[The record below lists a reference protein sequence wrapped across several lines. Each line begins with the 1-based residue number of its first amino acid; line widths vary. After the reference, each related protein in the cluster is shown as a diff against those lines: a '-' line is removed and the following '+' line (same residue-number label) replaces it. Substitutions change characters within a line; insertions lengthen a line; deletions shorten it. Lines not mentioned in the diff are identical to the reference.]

1 MNKLKAK
8 IASVLSLLVVFVG
21 FTTPAFAAVGDQG
34 VDWSVYQGG
43 QGQFGYANDKFALI
57 QIGGYN
63 ANGLYNQHTYSSQV
77 QSAIAQGKR
86 AHTYVWFD
94 TWGDLG
100 IAKRTMDYFLPK
112 IQTPKGSIVALDV
125 EGGVLAS
132 IPDGYGGYTST
143 AAEKQANTETVL
155 YGMRRIRDAGYTPMY
170 YSGKPFTLKHINYD
184 QIIAEFPGSGWIAAY
199 PNYDVT
205 PAPNYNFF
213 PSMDGIG
220 IFQFTSTYVA
230 GGLDGN
236 IDLTGITDNGY
247 KNGNPSKPNTETPA
261 IDAGKEADKVKG
273 SAKEVGM
280 TVKVNFSSQ
289 NYATGEAIPDWIK
302 GTSYK
307 IIEKSG
313 DKVLLDGIMSWL
325 SVYDVET
332 LDAST
337 AAPATNVSQTHIV
350 QYGENLSTIAV
361 QYGTTWQEL
370 ARINALSNPDIIYQG
385 QALNVSGGHSV
396 VTSGYCVVEYGD
408 TLSSIAVQFG
418 TTVERLVSAN
428 GIGNP
433 NLIYAGQVLKI

>member
-1 MNKLKAK
+1 MKKLKKTVA
-8 IASVLSLLVVFVG
+8 VLAIGLGLFAYAN
-21 FTTPAFAAVGDQG
+21 PALAAVGDQG
-34 VDWSVYQGG
+34 VDWAVYQGD
-43 QGQFGYANDKFALI
+43 QGQFGYSHDKFALI

-63 ANGLYNQHTYSSQV
+63 DKGLYNQHTYSSQV

-100 IAKRTMDYFLPK
+100 IAKQTMDYFLPK

-125 EGGVLAS
+125 EDGVLAS

-247 KNGNPSKPNTETPA
+247 KNGNPSKPNTETPS
-261 IDAGKEADKVKG
+261 IEAGKEADKVKG
-273 SAKEVGM
+273 NAKEVGM
-280 TVKVNFSSQ
+280 TVKVNFSAN
-289 NYATGEAIPDWIK
+289 NYSTGEAIPDWVK
-302 GTSYK
+302 GTSYQ

-332 LDAST
+332 LDAS
-337 AAPATNVSQTHIV
+337 ASGPNVNAGQTHVV
-350 QYGENLSTIAV
+350 QYGENLSSIALK
-361 QYGTTWQEL
+361 YGTTWQEL
-370 ARINALSNPDIIYQG
+370 ARVNALSNPDIIYQG
-385 QALNVSGGHSV
+385 QTLNVVGGQPV
-396 VTSGYCVVEYGD
+396 ATSGYCVVEYGD
-408 TLSSIAVQFG
+408 TLSGIAAQFG

-428 GIGNP
+428 GISNP
-433 NLIYAGQVLKI
+433 NLIYAGQVLKY

>member
-1 MNKLKAK
+1 MKKNVGWLMTLMCLTNQRMVR
-8 IASVLSLLVVFVG
+8 IMSLRLSK
-21 FTTPAFAAVGDQG
+21 
-34 VDWSVYQGG
+34 S
-43 QGQFGYANDKFALI
+43 
-57 QIGGYN
+57 
-63 ANGLYNQHTYSSQV
+63 
-77 QSAIAQGKR
+77 
-86 AHTYVWFD
+86 
-94 TWGDLG
+94 
-100 IAKRTMDYFLPK
+100 
-112 IQTPKGSIVALDV
+112 
-125 EGGVLAS
+125 
-132 IPDGYGGYTST
+132 
-143 AAEKQANTETVL
+143 
-155 YGMRRIRDAGYTPMY
+155 
-170 YSGKPFTLKHINYD
+170 
-184 QIIAEFPGSGWIAAY
+184 
-199 PNYDVT
+199 
-205 PAPNYNFF
+205 
-213 PSMDGIG
+213 
-220 IFQFTSTYVA
+220 
-230 GGLDGN
+230 
-236 IDLTGITDNGY
+236 ITDNGY
-247 KNGNPSKPNTETPA
+247 KNGNATKPVTETPA
-261 IDAGKEADKVKG
+261 IDAGKEADKIKG
-273 SAKEVGM
+273 NAKEVGM

-289 NYATGEAIPDWIK
+289 SYATGEAIPQWVK
-302 GTSYK
+302 GTSYQ

-433 NLIYAGQVLKI
+433 NLIYAGQVLKF

>member
-1 MNKLKAK
+1 MKK
-8 IASVLSLLVVFVG
+8 IKKTVAVLAIGLGLFAYAN
-21 FTTPAFAAVGDQG
+21 PAFAAVGDQG
-34 VDWSVYQGG
+34 VDWAVYQGN
-43 QGQFGYANDKFALI
+43 QGQFGYTHDKFSISQL
-57 QIGGYN
+57 GGYN
-63 ANGLYNQHTYSSQV
+63 GVGIYWQSTYASQV
-77 QSAIAQGKR
+77 QSSIAQGKR
-86 AHTYVWFD
+86 AHTYIWYQSVTNTTLAKNILD
-94 TWGDLG
+94 TML
-100 IAKRTMDYFLPK
+100 AQV
-112 IQTPKGSIVALDV
+112 QTPKGSIVALDV
-125 EGGVLAS
+125 EDGV
-132 IPDGYGGYTST
+132 
-143 AAEKQANTETVL
+143 ANTDVIL
-155 YGMRRIRDAGYTPMY
+155 WSLQYIKDRGYTPLLY
-170 YSGKPFTLKHINYD
+170 GYKHFLTNNLDLKRISD
-184 QIIAEFPGSGWIAAY
+184 KFGLWLGEY
-199 PNYDVT
+199 PDYNVT
-205 PAPNYNFF
+205 PVPNYNYF
-213 PSMDGIG
+213 PSWDNIQ

-236 IDLTGITDNGY
+236 IDLSGVTDNGY

-261 IDAGKEADKVKG
+261 TDAGKEADQVKG
-273 SAKEVGM
+273 NAKDVGM
-280 TVKVNFSSQ
+280 TVKVNFSAN
-289 NYATGEAIPDWIK
+289 NYSTGEAIPDWVK
-302 GTSYK
+302 GTSYQ

>member
-1 MNKLKAK
+1 MKQIKKVGVALM
-8 IASVLSLLVVFVG
+8 IVLGLFNYSQ
-21 FTTPAFAAVGDQG
+21 AFAAVGDQG
-34 VDWSVYQGG
+34 VDWAVYQGN
-43 QGQFGYANDKFALI
+43 QGQFGYAHDKFSLI

-63 ANGLYNQHTYSSQV
+63 DKGLYNQHTYSSQV

-94 TWGDLG
+94 SWGDLG
-100 IAKRTMDYFLPK
+100 IAKQTMDYFLPK

-125 EGGVLAS
+125 EDGVLAS

-261 IDAGKEADKVKG
+261 IDAGQEADKVKG
-273 SAKEVGM
+273 TNKEIGM
-280 TVKVNFSSQ
+280 TVKVNFSSSI
-289 NYATGEAIPDWIK
+289 YATGEVIPDWVK
-302 GTSYK
+302 GTSYQ

-337 AAPATNVSQTHIV
+337 SGPTVNAGQTHIV
-350 QYGENLSTIAV
+350 QYGENLSSIAAK
-361 QYGTTWQEL
+361 YGTTWQDL
-370 ARINALSNPDIIYQG
+370 ARINALSNPSIIYAG
-385 QALNVSGGHSV
+385 QTLSVTGGQSV
-396 VTSGYCVVEYGD
+396 AKSNYCVVEYGD
-408 TLSSIAVQFG
+408 TLSSIAEQFG
-418 TTVERLVSAN
+418 TTVEHLVSAN
-428 GIGNP
+428 GISNP
-433 NLIYAGQVLKI
+433 DLIYSGQVLKF